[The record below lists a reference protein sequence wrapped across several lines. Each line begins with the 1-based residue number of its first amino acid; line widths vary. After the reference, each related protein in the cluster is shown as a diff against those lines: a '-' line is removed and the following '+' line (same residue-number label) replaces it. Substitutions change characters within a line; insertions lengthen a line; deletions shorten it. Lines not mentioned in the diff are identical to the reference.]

1 MSSAAEFRD
10 RMGVCSWSLQS
21 KSPQE
26 LAEKMKAVGLKGV
39 QLALDPLRS
48 QPEVWGNAADVLR
61 ASGLEVVSGMF
72 GCVGENYSTLET
84 IRKTGGVV
92 PDETWEKNWANVQAT
107 VELAAKLGLKVVTFH
122 AGFLPH
128 DPGDPTFEKLIGRIR
143 QIAKCFAAKGI
154 TVSCE
159 TGQEPASALKAFL
172 EQLNEPNVAVNFDP
186 ANMILYGS
194 GDPIE
199 GLRTVGKWVKGVHIK
214 DALPTEKPGTWGSEV
229 VVGTGKV
236 DWPAFFA
243 TLAELNFDGWL
254 CLEREAGNQRVEELR
269 AGREFA
275 EKTIAALG

>member
-107 VELAAKLGLKVVTFH
+107 VELSAKLGLKVVTFH

-159 TGQEPASALKAFL
+159 TGQEPAAALKAFL

-236 DWPAFFA
+236 DWSAFFA
-243 TLAELNFDGWL
+243 TLAELKFDGWL

-275 EKTIAALG
+275 EKTITALG